1 MEQQK
6 KKKKRK
12 KKGYCKF
19 LWKKLSNLVVNTTIS
34 PVISSISNNSFLGF
48 HFFLNGLKVQVVQIN
63 PRVVLGQLPPQQLKA
78 FEVLTKEHVDVLI
91 HLLKSLHNLVLSLG
105 SLVLSCLELLVLL
118 LYRQFL
124 SL

>member
-6 KKKKRK
+6 KKRK
-12 KKGYCKF
+12 KEKKKDIVKF

-63 PRVVLGQLPPQQLKA
+63 PRVVLGQVPPQQLQA
-78 FEVLTKEHVDVLI
+78 FEVSTKEHVDVLI
-91 HLLKSLHNLVLSLG
+91 HLLKSLHSLVLSLG
-105 SLVLSCLELLVLL
+105 NLVLSCLELLVLL
-118 LYRQFL
+118 LCR
-124 SL
+124 